1 MTDTQRSTKP
11 LDCLLDAMLTH
22 AAFDG
27 WNTHSLSL
35 AAKDCGLSDGEVA
48 LAAPRGVLDL
58 IAHWSARSDAEAR
71 TAIEAADLK
80 SMKIR
85 ERVTFAV
92 QTRLDTIGHDDEAA
106 RKARARLLLPDAG
119 TMGAEL
125 IWATSDMIWRALGDP
140 STDVNFYT
148 KRLTL
153 SAVYGSSLAAWL
165 GDQSIDKAEA
175 KAFLDR
181 RIENVMQFEKFK
193 AQTRKLTSGLPDP
206 AEMLAK
212 LRYGFDRR
220 A

>member
-1 MTDTQRSTKP
+1 MTQTQGSDSTR
-11 LDCLLDAMLTH
+11 DRLLDAVLPE

-27 WNTHSLSL
+27 WNGASLS
-35 AAKDCGLSDGEVA
+35 AAARECGLSDGEVSLA
-48 LAAPRGVLDL
+48 LPRGVLDL
-58 IAHWSARSDAEAR
+58 IAHWSLRCDREADAV
-71 TAIEAADLK
+71 IGAADLK

-85 ERVTFAV
+85 QRVTFAV
-92 QTRLDTIGHDDEAA
+92 LARLETIGLHDEAA

-119 TMGAEL
+119 SLGPEL

-148 KRLTL
+148 KRMTL

-165 GDQSIDKAEA
+165 GDQSADKAEA

-193 AQTRKLTSGLPDP
+193 AQTRKLTANLPDP
-206 AEMLAK
+206 AEILGK

-220 A
+220 T

>member
-1 MTDTQRSTKP
+1 MTTTECSETLCDR
-11 LDCLLDAMLTH
+11 LLDALLPA

-27 WNTHSLSL
+27 WNGASL
-35 AAKDCGLSDGEVA
+35 AEAARGIDVSEGAVQLA
-48 LAAPRGVLDL
+48 LPRGALDL
-58 IAHWSARSDAEAR
+58 IAHWSARCDAAAEAR
-71 TAIEAADLK
+71 IAQADLK
-80 SMKIR
+80 AMKIR

-92 QTRLDTIGHDDEAA
+92 LARLEAIGAHEEAA

-119 TMGAEL
+119 ILGAEL

-148 KRLTL
+148 KRATL

-165 GDQSIDKAEA
+165 GDQSADKAEA

-193 AQTRKLTSGLPDP
+193 AQTRKLTAGIPDP
-206 AEMLAK
+206 AEILAK